1 MTLRDR
7 IEEDIVAAMRGR
19 DQSRLDALRFLKSAV
34 QMEEKSRG
42 KSLDEEAL
50 LQVVVKQ
57 VNDRR
62 EAIRMFQE
70 GNRGDLVA
78 KESADLAVLEVYMP
92 PQLGQEELAQL
103 IRQVIGEVGAASIQ
117 DKGKVMGRLMPQV
130 RGKADGTEVNAMVSQ
145 ILESGG

>member
-7 IEEDIVAAMRGR
+7 IEEDIVEAMRGR
-19 DQSRLDALRFLKSAV
+19 DQSRLDALRFLKSVV

-42 KSLDEEAL
+42 KTLDEESL

-78 KESADLAVLEVYMP
+78 KESADLAVIEVYLP
-92 PQLGQEELAQL
+92 PQLGQEELALL
-103 IRQVIGEVGAASIQ
+103 IRQVIGEVGATSIQ

-130 RGKADGTEVNAMVSQ
+130 RGKADGSEVNAMVVQ
-145 ILESGG
+145 VLESGG